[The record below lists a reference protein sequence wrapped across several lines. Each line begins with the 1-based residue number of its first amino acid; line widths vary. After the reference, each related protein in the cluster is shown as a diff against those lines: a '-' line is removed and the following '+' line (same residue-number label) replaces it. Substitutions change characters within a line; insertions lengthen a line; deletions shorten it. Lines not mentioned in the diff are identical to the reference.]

1 MEFEKSSLAGDSVSK
16 DQATLSAGA
25 RAVSPIRELTESVRQ
40 SSIAPM
46 AVKSHPQ
53 SPEPSPESLVRASKL
68 ASNSVETLPEGG
80 LAAQL
85 ERGEPLRVKL
95 GIDPT
100 APDIH
105 LGHTV
110 VLNKL
115 RQFQDDGHQV
125 VLIIGDYT
133 ARVGD
138 PSGRSDQ
145 RPMLD
150 SDEIDA
156 NARTFQEQAFK
167 VLDRDRTEVRF
178 NSEWL
183 RMEPEDLL
191 RLLAKAT
198 VARLLERDDFQKRM
212 NAQEPISALEL
223 LYPLLQGYDSVAIRS
238 DVELGGTDQ
247 KFNLLFGR
255 DVQAAYDCPRQIVI
269 TMPILPGIDGVRR
282 MSKSLGNYIGV
293 TDAPE
298 DMFGK
303 VMRVPDK
310 NIEEY
315 QTLLL
320 DGEVSVG
327 GAPNLAKRRL
337 ATSLV
342 DRFHGEGA
350 GQVAEA
356 AFNRIFVEHEA
367 PEEVESYPMGEEATV
382 HLPAA
387 LAEAFGVSR
396 SEARRVLAQGGVRRD
411 GQALAPEQ
419 LDYPAP
425 ELDGCVIQLGKR
437 RYRRFESHS

>member
-1 MEFEKSSLAGDSVSK
+1 MALPSDSAAASP
-16 DQATLSAGA
+16 SAETSA
-25 RAVSPIRELTESVRQ
+25 RAAALATN
-40 SSIAPM
+40 
-46 AVKSHPQ
+46 AV
-53 SPEPSPESLVRASKL
+53 EV
-68 ASNSVETLPEGG
+68 LPEGN
-80 LAAQL
+80 LVTQL
-85 ERGEPLRVKL
+85 EQNRPLRVKL

-110 VLNKL
+110 VLTKL
-115 RQFQDDGHQV
+115 RQFQEDGHDV

-145 RPMLD
+145 RPMLAPE
-150 SDEIDA
+150 EIDA

-183 RMEPEDLL
+183 RMEPEELL
-191 RLLAKAT
+191 GLMAKAT

-212 NAQEPISALEL
+212 QAEEPVSALEL
-223 LYPLLQGYDSVAIRS
+223 LYPLLQGYDSVAVRA

-255 DVQAAYDCPRQIVI
+255 DIQTAYNCPRQTVM

-303 VMRVPDK
+303 LMRVPDGS
-310 NIEEY
+310 IDEY
-315 QTLLL
+315 WRLLL
-320 DGEVSVG
+320 G
-327 GAPNLAKRRL
+327 GAAPEGLPNLTKRRL
-337 ATSLV
+337 ASSLV

-350 GQVAEA
+350 GQGAEA
-356 AFNRIFVEHEA
+356 AFNRVFVDHQAPAEIEEFEFDSG
-367 PEEVESYPMGEEATV
+367 PEEADEI
-382 HLPAA
+382 HLPAV
-387 LAEAFGVSR
+387 LAQAFGVSR
-396 SEARRVLAQGGVRRD
+396 SEARRLLSQGGVRRD
-411 GQALAPEQ
+411 GEVLPAEP
-419 LDYPAP
+419 LDLPPA
-425 ELDGCVIQLGKR
+425 ELDGRVLQLGKR
-437 RYRRFESHS
+437 RFKRLRQSA